1 MYNFVRMDN
10 FQEDNIRAPDEVVR
24 ETLLEDTRSDFE
36 KQLDEAMYLSMQEM
50 NQQRD
55 INQQYEEQL
64 LKDYSDETKRRVN
77 LFKNF
82 MTNMTKLCRFDQE
95 VRHVY
100 NIIEPIIE
108 SYCGQCIETC
118 ELDEGTYDTIFN
130 TLKKI
135 RNDQQAF
142 DTLKTIILR
151 E

>member
-1 MYNFVRMDN
+1 MDD
-10 FQEDNIRAPDEVVR
+10 FQEDNIRPPDEVVR
-24 ETLLEDTRSDFE
+24 ETLLEDNRDDYQ
-36 KQLDEAMYLSMQEM
+36 KQIDEAMYLSMQEM

-55 INQQYEEQL
+55 INLQYEEQL
-64 LKDYSDETKRRVN
+64 LKDYASETKRRVE

-82 MTNMTKLCRFDQE
+82 MANMTKLSKFDKE
-95 VRHVY
+95 VREIY
-100 NIIEPIIE
+100 NILDPIIE
-108 SYCGQCIETC
+108 SYCGQYFQTC
-118 ELDEGTYDTIFN
+118 ELDGETYDKIFD

>member
-1 MYNFVRMDN
+1 MNN

-24 ETLLEDTRSDFE
+24 ETLLEDTRSDFQ
-36 KQLDEAMYLSMQEM
+36 KQLDKALDLSIQEM
-50 NQQRD
+50 EQQRE
-55 INQQYEEQL
+55 INQEYEEQL
-64 LKDYSDETKRRVN
+64 LKNYADEIKRRIN

-82 MTNMTKLCRFDQE
+82 MSNLTRLCGFDKE
-95 VRHVY
+95 VKEVY
-100 NIIEPIIE
+100 DIIDPIIE
-108 SYCGQCIETC
+108 SYCGLYFETC
-118 ELDEGTYDTIFN
+118 ELDGGTYDKIFD

>member
-1 MYNFVRMDN
+1 MDN
-10 FQEDNIRAPDEVVR
+10 FQEDDNIRQPDEVVR

-36 KQLDEAMYLSMQEM
+36 KQLDKAMYLSMQEM
-50 NQQRD
+50 EQQRE

-64 LKDYSDETKRRVN
+64 FKNYDDEIKRRIK

-82 MTNMTKLCRFDQE
+82 MSNLTRICGFDKE
-95 VRHVY
+95 VKEVY
-100 NIIEPIIE
+100 DIIDPIIE
-108 SYCGQCIETC
+108 SYCGLYFETC
-118 ELDEGTYDTIFN
+118 ELDGGTYDKIFD

>member
-1 MYNFVRMDN
+1 MDN
-10 FQEDNIRAPDEVVR
+10 FQEDDNIRPPDEVVR
-24 ETLLEDTRSDFE
+24 ETLLQDTRSDFE
-36 KQLDEAMYLSMQEM
+36 KQIDEAMYLSIQEIDH
-50 NQQRD
+50 QRE
-55 INQQYEEQL
+55 INRQYEEQL
-64 LKDYSDETKRRVN
+64 LKNFTDETKRRID

-82 MTNMTKLCRFDQE
+82 MTNMTKLSKFDRE
-95 VRHVY
+95 VREIYH
-100 NIIEPIIE
+100 ILQPIIE

>member
-1 MYNFVRMDN
+1 MDN
-10 FQEDNIRAPDEVVR
+10 FQEDDNIRPPDEVVR

-36 KQLDEAMYLSMQEM
+36 KQLDEAMYLSMQEI
-50 NQQRD
+50 NQQRE

-64 LKDYSDETKRRVN
+64 LKEYADETKRRIN

-82 MTNMTKLCRFDQE
+82 MSNLTRLSGFDKE
-95 VRHVY
+95 VREIY
-100 NIIEPIIE
+100 NILDPIIE
-108 SYCGQCIETC
+108 SYCGLYFETC
-118 ELDEGTYDTIFN
+118 ELDGATYDKIFD